1 MQESKMS
8 EIENYKAPIWF
19 TIVSVL
25 LLVWN
30 FLGVMAYIS
39 QVTMG
44 PEALAALPDDQR
56 QIIENAPVW
65 ATAAFAIAVNGGALG
80 CLFLLFK
87 KNLAAIFLQ
96 LSLLG
101 VLVQMYH
108 SFFMTKAFEV
118 FGPGGLVMPIMV
130 LVIAIYL
137 VTLAAKAK
145 ARRWVS

>member
-1 MQESKMS
+1 MEKSMS
-8 EIENYKAPIWF
+8 EDTIKAPTWF
-19 TIVSVL
+19 TVVAAVM
-25 LLVWN
+25 LVWN
-30 FLGVMAYIS
+30 LLGVMAYIA
-39 QVTMG
+39 QVTMT
-44 PEALAALPDDQR
+44 PEAMATLPDAQR
-56 QIIENAPVW
+56 QLYETTPAW

-80 CLFLLFK
+80 CLFLLLK

>member
-1 MQESKMS
+1 MEKSMS
-8 EIENYKAPIWF
+8 EDTIKAPAWF
-19 TIVSVL
+19 TVVAAVM
-25 LLVWN
+25 LVWN
-30 FLGVMAYIS
+30 LLGVMAYIA
-39 QVTMG
+39 QVTMT
-44 PEALAALPDDQR
+44 PEAMAALPDAQR
-56 QIIENAPVW
+56 QLYETTPAW

-80 CLFLLFK
+80 CLFLLLK

-118 FGPGGLVMPIMV
+118 FGPGGLVMPVMV

>member
-1 MQESKMS
+1 MS
-8 EIENYKAPIWF
+8 EDTIKAPTWF
-19 TIVSVL
+19 MVVAAVM
-25 LLVWN
+25 LVWN
-30 FLGVMAYIS
+30 LLGVMAYIA
-39 QVTMG
+39 QVTMT
-44 PEALAALPDDQR
+44 PEAMAALPDAQR
-56 QIIENAPVW
+56 QLYETTPAW

-80 CLFLLFK
+80 CLLLLLK
-87 KNLAAIFLQ
+87 KNLAATFVQ

-130 LVIAIYL
+130 AVIAIYL

-145 ARRWVS
+145 ARRWIN